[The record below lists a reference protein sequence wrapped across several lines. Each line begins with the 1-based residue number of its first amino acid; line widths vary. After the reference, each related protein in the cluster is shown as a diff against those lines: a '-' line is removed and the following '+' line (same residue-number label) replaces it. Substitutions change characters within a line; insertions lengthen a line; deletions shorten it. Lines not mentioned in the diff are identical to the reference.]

1 MNEPQNHP
9 LYLTDRENLDRLCA
23 IDSPTSNN
31 FVELARLI
39 IRYQDFRGAEDLNS
53 DMEKLLKKWSIN
65 RDKLEAITRKLW
77 SEGFRP
83 ASHSSSDNVGSGCDT
98 SDSSEAYC

>member
-39 IRYQDFRGAEDLNS
+39 IRYQDLRGAEDLNS

-65 RDKLEAITRKLW
+65 RDKLDAITRKLW

-83 ASHSSSDNVGSGCDT
+83 ASHSSSDNVGSGFDT
-98 SDSSEAYC
+98 SDSTQA

>member
-83 ASHSSSDNVGSGCDT
+83 ASHSSSDNVGSGFDT
-98 SDSSEAYC
+98 SDSTQG

>member
-53 DMEKLLKKWSIN
+53 DMEKLLNKWSIN

-83 ASHSSSDNVGSGCDT
+83 ASHSSSDNVGSGFDT
-98 SDSSEAYC
+98 SDSTQP